1 MRKIIFI
8 TIVALGALVGFVT
21 AIADDWPTR
30 IGMMLLGV
38 LISIP
43 IAGVAFVGTNR
54 STNSGRSGRGR
65 RHESALNGQGISAE
79 DLAANYWR
87 DKGHPPF
94 MNPADAI
101 PDAHVNDPLKM

>member
-1 MRKIIFI
+1 MRKLIFF
-8 TIVALGALVGFVT
+8 TIVAFGALVGFAT

-43 IAGVAFVGTNR
+43 IAGVAFVGTKM
-54 STNSGRSGRGR
+54 STSSGRPGRGG
-65 RHESALNGQGISAE
+65 RHESALTGEGISAE

-101 PDAHVNDPLKM
+101 PDSQVNDPIKM